1 MSESEFLKVPQSLV
15 AAIEVM
21 NGVHGIENERVKS
34 LELEGYDA
42 KKVQEIVNFLVTIW
56 EV

>member
-1 MSESEFLKVPQSLV
+1 MSEAEFLKVPPSLV

-21 NGVHGIENERVKS
+21 NGVHGIGKERVKS
-34 LELEGYDA
+34 LEREGYDA
-42 KKVQEIVNFLVTIW
+42 KKVQEIVNFLVLIW

>member
-1 MSESEFLKVPQSLV
+1 MNEFLKVPENLI

-21 NGVHGIENERVKS
+21 NGVHGIGDARRAS
-34 LELEGYDA
+34 LEHEGYDA
-42 KKVQEIVNFLVTIW
+42 KKVQEIVNFLVTVW

>member
-1 MSESEFLKVPQSLV
+1 MSEAEFLKVPPSLV

-21 NGVHGIENERVKS
+21 NGVHGIGKERVKS

-42 KKVQEIVNFLVTIW
+42 KKVQEIVNFLVLIW